1 MSLKTLIQALL
12 LLAIAVFPLVTV
24 AQTVTVDNTDASP
37 NNTST
42 FDSVMMALHSFQQSG
57 AVTAASPGGVGVNHG
72 NAAADVINIVATGV
86 IYDEIIRI
94 DDRPNAGT
102 SGDHQCIL
110 DEKITINGVASGGN
124 DKPILAPKDYDDVD
138 DDCFEIRTDVDFEIS
153 DIIFMY
159 NPANPAA
166 GGDPRNYN
174 LVTIDRLNTTSGSP
188 SEFSF
193 NDCVFTSADTSGN
206 PTVTNADEAF
216 IDRRAEISDSTTGGN
231 GGRMVAYFPDPDEG
245 MKGSFNRCV
254 FSHNTAAEGSRYA
267 FLYFYFGG
275 ISSTWTEEVGG
286 TVNSCIFTYGTGP
299 GIEMQAG
306 GNSVNAA
313 LQYLN
318 ITGTDAA
325 TGGLAT
331 GAPTVIAYEQNS
343 ALPNNACGIFPLATN
358 GADNAMSGNW
368 DNLWIVGCDGAAIYC
383 DTLDAGSK
391 FFWNLSD
398 ALLVGNNQT
407 ADNTFT
413 IRSQWADPAA
423 THSNTMN
430 WSNVTIIGGNPSSS
444 ETGAAVLFGDAAA
457 ATGSPTIN
465 MSNVIIGQS
474 ATAAYDVIG
483 IQNDGGTA
491 VNVSDSALVTA
502 GPNALGAGTHANT
515 GSGSVNLLSG
525 ITNSDP
531 GFYNTTTITDPNFY
545 ALTSDAYR
553 EAGPAG
559 ADLDG
564 GRFIAVPPLSAKM
577 WNVYE

>member
-1 MSLKTLIQALL
+1 MKKLFF
-12 LLAIAVFPLVTV
+12 IAMVLMLPLGVL
-24 AQTVTVDNTDASP
+24 AQTVTVDNTDTSP
-37 NNTST
+37 DNVST
-42 FDSVMMALHSFQQSG
+42 FDSVMMALHSFQASG
-57 AVTAASPGGVGVNHG
+57 AVTTASPGGVGVNHG
-72 NAAADVINIVATGV
+72 NGAADVINIIATGV

-94 DDRPNAGT
+94 DDRTNAGT

-124 DKPILAPKDYDDVD
+124 EKPVLAPKDYDDVD
-138 DDCFEIRTDVDFEIS
+138 DDCCEIRTDVDFEINN
-153 DIIFMY
+153 IIFMY

-166 GGDPRNYN
+166 GSDPRNYM

-216 IDRRAEISDSTTGGN
+216 IDRRADISDSTTGGN
-231 GGRMVAYFPDPDEG
+231 GGRTVGYFPDADEG

-267 FLYFYFGG
+267 LLYCYFAG
-275 ISSTWTEEVGG
+275 IDSTWTEEVGA

-299 GIEMQAG
+299 GMEMQAG
-306 GNSVNAA
+306 GNSSNAN

-331 GAPTVIAYEQNS
+331 GAPTVIAFEQNA

-368 DNLWIVGCDGAAIYC
+368 DNLWIVGCSGPAIYC
-383 DTLDAGSK
+383 DTLNAGSK

-398 ALLVGNNQT
+398 ALIVGNNQIG
-407 ADNTFT
+407 DNTFT

-430 WSNVTIIGGNPSSS
+430 WSNVTIIGGNPSDTV
-444 ETGAAVLFGDAAA
+444 TGRAVLFGDAAA

-474 ATAAYDVIG
+474 PSATTG
-483 IQNDGGTA
+483 INGIENNGSNT
-491 VNVSDSALVTA
+491 VNISDSALITA
-502 GPNALGAGTHANT
+502 GMNALGGSPTVNGGTGA
-515 GSGSVNLLSG
+515 
-525 ITNSDP
+525 I
-531 GFYNTTTITDPNFY
+531 NTTNVINADPQFISTSDIKDAKFY
-545 ALTSDAYR
+545 AVQNQAFKGI
-553 EAGPAG
+553 GPSG
-559 ADLDG
+559 GDLVG
-564 GRFIAVPPLSAKM
+564 GRYLLPPALSAQN
-577 WNVYE
+577 WNMYE